1 MTKFSLWKISLLT
14 IVCTQLT
21 WVKYQVLKIFRM
33 FFYFSAN
40 KHLTTWVFLWPGL
53 FLLTTS
59 YMVLQK
65 TLKVPNAQYLMSLFL
80 WRQWFT
86 FAPTFCGKLA
96 PKSSTTLP
104 FCPLHPLEEDFPQC
118 YFQGTGRWTFIQ
130 WIQVP
135 GNWKDLHHSNILVR
149 NHVFNFSGIKKQQG
163 KRVTWLING
172 RQFIWKSHSISSP
185 SSWCSV

>member
-65 TLKVPNAQYLMSLFL
+65 TLRSKCWYLMSLFL

-86 FAPTFCGKLA
+86 FAPTFGKLA

-104 FCPLHPLEEDFPQC
+104 FCPLHPLEKRIFSVLLPRYRQMNIYTMDS
-118 YFQGTGRWTFIQ
+118 GTCLGTERIFTIQ
-130 WIQVP
+130 ISWLGTMFLIS
-135 GNWKDLHHSNILVR
+135 L
-149 NHVFNFSGIKKQQG
+149 GIKKQQG
-163 KRVTWLING
+163 KRVRGW
-172 RQFIWKSHSISSP
+172 
-185 SSWCSV
+185 